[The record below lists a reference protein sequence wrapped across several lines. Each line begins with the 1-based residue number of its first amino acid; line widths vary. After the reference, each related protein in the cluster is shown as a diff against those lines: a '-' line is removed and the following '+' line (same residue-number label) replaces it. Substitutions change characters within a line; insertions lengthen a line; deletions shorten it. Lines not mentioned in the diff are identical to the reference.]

1 MEEKKGCTVVNHYY
15 GCCGKGT
22 KNENGS
28 DNGNGNGSDSTP
40 VGTVI
45 SYMGMKAPKHYLA
58 CDGAIYNIAEYKEFS
73 DFIKEEYGVFDFFG
87 GDGVTTFAV
96 PDLRNEFLRGY
107 HGDKEEK
114 LSGDIGAHQDA
125 TEHLNFQMSPDT
137 VLFMTG
143 GYHASL
149 AARQTDKILVS
160 DNNQGWTNPTR
171 GSGWEGSG
179 TTRYLSRPTN
189 TAVLYCIKYE

>member
-1 MEEKKGCTVVNHYY
+1 MDEKKYGTVVNHYY

-22 KNENGS
+22 
-28 DNGNGNGSDSTP
+28 DNGMGNDSTP

-73 DFIKEEYGVFDFFG
+73 DFIKEEYGIFDFFG
-87 GDGVTTFAV
+87 GNGTTTFAV

-107 HGDKEEK
+107 HGDKTEK
-114 LSGDIGAHQDA
+114 LSGDIGVHQNA
-125 TEHLNFQMSPDT
+125 TNHLGITSYGT
-137 VLFMTG
+137 S
-143 GYHASL
+143 ASL
-149 AARQTDKILVS
+149 LQTIS
-160 DNNQGWTNPTR
+160 RETNINDSQSEIDSSISGTNWR
-171 GSGWEGSG
+171 HYTQKATGSGGGIS
-179 TTRYLSRPTN
+179 TFTSRPTN

>member
-1 MEEKKGCTVVNHYY
+1 MEEKKGCTVINQYI

-22 KNENGS
+22 DSGT
-28 DNGNGNGSDSTP
+28 GNDSVP

-45 SYMGMKAPKHYLA
+45 SYMGKKAPKHYLA

-73 DFIKEEYGVFDFFG
+73 DFIKEEYGAFDFFG
-87 GDGVTTFAV
+87 GDGEKTFAV

-114 LSGDIGAHQDA
+114 LSGDIGVNQEPTNHINFV
-125 TEHLNFQMSPDT
+125 TGKNSRMFLNGDYNEE
-137 VLFMTG
+137 VN
-143 GYHASL
+143 AKN
-149 AARQTDKILVS
+149 RDKVIFTSNLR
-160 DNNQGWTNPTR
+160 GWTND
-171 GSGWEGSG
+171 GSLSNWAAGGD
-179 TTRYLSRPTN
+179 TKYTSRPTN